1 MAGLDINSVQDLI
14 LAKIETLPYDV
25 IEGDVGDAMTLVQ
38 ENGVA
43 QTFVIVQFGDMLH
56 SSGADSFGGVTQDGY
71 YSLVRTLAVAS
82 SPRRARQAASIV
94 GQVLLGWAP
103 GGNGTPLAREWGG
116 GSYVISN
123 AQSHPLAYSALSSFR
138 FETNIEN
145 VGSVAYPAT
154 P

>member
-25 IEGDVGDAMTLVQ
+25 IEGDVGDAVTLA
-38 ENGVA
+38 EKNGVL
-43 QTFVIVQFGDMLH
+43 QTFIVVQFGDLLH
-56 SSGADSFGGVTQDGY
+56 ASGGDSFGGVTHDGY

-82 SPRRARQAASIV
+82 SPRRARLAASNI

-103 GGNGTPLAREWGG
+103 ANATTLAKEWGG
-116 GSYVISN
+116 GAFTISN
-123 AQSHPLAYSALSSFR
+123 AQSKPLAYTALSSFR
-138 FETNIEN
+138 FETNVQG
-145 VGSVAYPAT
+145 VGSTSYPAT

>member
-14 LAKIETLPYDV
+14 LAKIETLPYSV
-25 IEGDVGDAMTLVQ
+25 MEGDVGDAMTLVE
-38 ENGVA
+38 ENGVL
-43 QTFVIVQFGDMLH
+43 QTFIVVQFGDMLH
-56 SSGADSFGGVTQDGY
+56 SSGADSFGGVTHDGY

-82 SPRRARQAASIV
+82 SPRRARQAASII

-116 GSYVISN
+116 GAFTISSPGAKPN
-123 AQSHPLAYSALSSFR
+123 AYSALSSFR
-138 FETNIEN
+138 LETNIED